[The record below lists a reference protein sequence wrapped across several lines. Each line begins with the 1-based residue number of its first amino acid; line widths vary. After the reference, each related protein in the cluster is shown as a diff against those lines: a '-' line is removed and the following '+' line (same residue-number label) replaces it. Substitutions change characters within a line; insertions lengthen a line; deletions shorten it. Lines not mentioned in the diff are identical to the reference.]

1 MFLSDSPRVS
11 PKSYC
16 ASLQP
21 RTWLGF
27 LCSFSVSPVC
37 RFFLCMIPPTSPWLF
52 GYSVIHKPVT
62 CGLGSAFTQK
72 HHKLTNLSLHIPF
85 SRIHSPPLSP
95 SIGHSSEPSN
105 RCVCVLEYYFPDF
118 IIFCEWVSLTNIF
131 HCYSVHL
138 SIMQKCGL
146 LLKGKKRYLSTLGML
161 APQSFPLP
169 VPPAWN
175 FLPPDSLIASSL
187 LFSDVCSKLYS

>member
-1 MFLSDSPRVS
+1 MQVTWLDSNSKFHLLCIEQELKSLLNFSAFRRWAGVS
-11 PKSYC
+11 FWFPQGLPSKSYC

-105 RCVCVLEYYFPDF
+105 RCVCVCLN
-118 IIFCEWVSLTNIF
+118 IIFQIL
-131 HCYSVHL
+131 
-138 SIMQKCGL
+138 
-146 LLKGKKRYLSTLGML
+146 
-161 APQSFPLP
+161 
-169 VPPAWN
+169 
-175 FLPPDSLIASSL
+175 
-187 LFSDVCSKLYS
+187 